1 MDEFGVLTE
10 RFGLKPQGKS
20 APMASSKRPN
30 SAAAAP
36 TRTRPDSAPNHHHHR
51 HHQPS
56 THAYGG
62 GTNSFGN
69 GSFVG
74 GSTKAQSFG
83 GSSDD
88 GFDIFDGFD
97 KSSKQSSNGGRS
109 SFDYDSIFSGGNRSN
124 GGSSFGNDDIF
135 GGIGGLGS
143 SNSASND
150 DIFGSFGSKPKQGGP
165 IDDLLGD
172 FGLNSG
178 GASSVNRNGSSGFD
192 DLVPGFSSSTTSHKG
207 SATSG
212 FTSVDDPFVVLEST
226 STATNSSFVDPLE
239 ELTKFSRAEGGS
251 TRPANGSS
259 KFSSSLKPPPKP
271 GQVLKS
277 VKVKSSHTSSIDE
290 LEEFATSRVR
300 ATPNRQSEVNYS
312 KQDKERENGKF
323 RDAAKKTPQKN
334 VDDFDS
340 IFGMGSRSSSV
351 PKSRSSSSD
360 PLFDATV
367 NSRGKPQVSGVNTSG
382 TSSSMRKA
390 SSAANMFDDFSS
402 LFGAASPSGEFEE
415 VEGET
420 EERRRARLERH
431 QRTKHRVAQAV
442 ADMNQRDYQTQR
454 EQEERRMI
462 AEKMDL
468 DIKRWAA
475 GKEGNMRALLSS
487 LQYVLWT
494 ECGWDPVSLTDL
506 ITSSSVKKVYRKATL
521 CVHPDKVQQKGA
533 TLEQKYI
540 AEKVFDILK
549 EAWNKFNKE
558 ELS

>member
-20 APMASSKRPN
+20 APMAASKRPS

-36 TRTRPDSAPNHHHHR
+36 NRTRPDSGFNNHR
-51 HHQPS
+51 S
-56 THAYGG
+56 SNHAYGG
-62 GTNSFGN
+62 GGANSFSN

-74 GSTKAQSFG
+74 NGKAQSFG
-83 GSSDD
+83 SSSVD

-97 KSSKQSSNGGRS
+97 NGSKQKSNGSVS
-109 SFDYDSIFSGGNRSN
+109 SFDYNSIFSGTNHSN
-124 GGSSFGNDDIF
+124 GGSSFNNDDIF

-143 SNSASND
+143 SNSGSND
-150 DIFGSFGSKPKQGGP
+150 DIFGSFGSKTKQGGP
-165 IDDLLGD
+165 IDDLLGN
-172 FGLNSG
+172 FGSNSG
-178 GASSVNRNGSSGFD
+178 SGSVNNRNGSSGFD
-192 DLVPGFSSSTTSHKG
+192 DWVPGFSSSRTTSDKG
-207 SATSG
+207 SAAPG
-212 FTSVDDPFVVLEST
+212 FSSADDPFVVLEST
-226 STATNSSFVDPLE
+226 STATNSSFVDPIE
-239 ELTKFSRAEGGS
+239 ELTKFGRS
-251 TRPANGSS
+251 TKPASS
-259 KFSSSLKPPPKP
+259 PNVSSSLKPPPKP

-277 VKVKSSHTSSIDE
+277 VKVRSSSSFDK
-290 LEEFATSRVR
+290 LEDFATGKVR
-300 ATPNRQSEVNYS
+300 ATPNRQPGVNHP
-312 KQDKERENGKF
+312 KQGKERENGKTGKF
-323 RDAAKKTPQKN
+323 RAAEDAVKKAPQKN
-334 VDDFDS
+334 VDDLDS
-340 IFGMGSRSSSV
+340 IFAMGSISSSM
-351 PKSRSSSSD
+351 PKSKSTTSLD
-360 PLFDATV
+360 PLFNA
-367 NSRGKPQVSGVNTSG
+367 NVSSKVSNVKAAAASSG
-382 TSSSMRKA
+382 MKKA
-390 SSAANMFDDFSS
+390 SSTANMFDDFSS
-402 LFGAASPSGEFEE
+402 LFGDVSLSGEFQE

-420 EERRRARLERH
+420 EERRKARLERH

-468 DIKRWAA
+468 DIKRWAT

-487 LQYVLWT
+487 LQYVLWK
-494 ECGWDPVSLTDL
+494 ECGWVPVSLTDL